1 MSSPKN
7 NAQVFPVSVPETTPN
22 SESRSL
28 DASAFGL
35 CSLDQHELEGLDMLL
50 ERGKTLDLLSTEEE
64 LVHKVMRMNNDKKK
78 IGQKFSGYSKH
89 VKSRWLS
96 DEDGEQWANCFFSV
110 HAPAEIVLSKVFFD
124 LKDIAVGIGYHVSR
138 SNENV
143 FICLFT
149 RILTLIHVNTHTY
162 SYYNSL
168 QTDASEEHR
177 VLDITSR
184 EILETNNSDKINT

>member
-1 MSSPKN
+1 M
-7 NAQVFPVSVPETTPN
+7 
-22 SESRSL
+22 
-28 DASAFGL
+28 
-35 CSLDQHELEGLDMLL
+35 
-50 ERGKTLDLLSTEEE
+50 
-64 LVHKVMRMNNDKKK
+64 
-78 IGQKFSGYSKH
+78 
-89 VKSRWLS
+89 
-96 DEDGEQWANCFFSV
+96 
-110 HAPAEIVLSKVFFD
+110 LSKVFFD

-149 RILTLIHVNTHTY
+149 RILTLTHVIINTHTY